1 MERRTGLGTI
11 ERGVCVLG
19 LATLAVACAGE
30 NLFTATVG
38 GAGSTPDLTITAPG
52 ASATTPLGDSIKV
65 ITQVTAADRADFVVY
80 SGAYTPGGR
89 NAFAAKTETLN
100 GQISVE
106 LTAYLVAVGGRHTA
120 GSAYIVV
127 EMTEVLDMIGKDSVK
142 VTIIS

>member
-1 MERRTGLGTI
+1 MI
-11 ERGVCVLG
+11 
-19 LATLAVACAGE
+19 
-30 NLFTATVG
+30 
-38 GAGSTPDLTITAPG
+38 
-52 ASATTPLGDSIKV
+52 
-65 ITQVTAADRADFVVY
+65 AADRADSVVY
-80 SGAYTPGGR
+80 IGAYTPGGR

-106 LTAYLVAVGGRHTA
+106 LTAYLVAVGGRQTA